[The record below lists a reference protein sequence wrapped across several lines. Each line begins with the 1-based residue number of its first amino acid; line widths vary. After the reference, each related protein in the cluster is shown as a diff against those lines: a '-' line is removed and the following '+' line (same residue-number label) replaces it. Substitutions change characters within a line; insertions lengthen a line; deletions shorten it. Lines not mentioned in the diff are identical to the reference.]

1 MLVGIYP
8 IMTYFRGVWCIM
20 EKLEPAKDR
29 LLKSKKNWLDG
40 EIRGKILVILCA
52 VIMISATISITIFL
66 GSKGLQSFI
75 KNGVSLI
82 EFITSTHWNP
92 TNQAKPEYGA
102 LPFIFGSFA
111 VTFLSA
117 IVAAPLGIGGAI
129 FMTEIAPSWGRKILQ
144 PVIELLVGIPSVVY
158 GFIGLTV
165 LVPFIREHVGGLG
178 FSLLSGTIVL
188 SIMILPTV
196 TTIATDAMSSLP
208 KNLREGSYALGATRW
223 QTIRKVLI
231 PAALPTLLTAIVL
244 GMARAFGEAL
254 AVQMVIGNVRD
265 LPTSLLDASATLT
278 TIITLNM
285 GHTTYG
291 SVENNTL
298 WSMGLILLIMSFAFI
313 LLIRYLSSRR
323 KM

>member
-1 MLVGIYP
+1 
-8 IMTYFRGVWCIM
+8 M
-20 EKLEPAKDR
+20 EKTIPASER
-29 LLKSKKNWLDG
+29 LLKSKKSLMSG
-40 EIRGKILVILCA
+40 ELRGKVIVILCA

-66 GSKGLQSFI
+66 GTKGLQSFI
-75 KNGVSLI
+75 KNGVSII
-82 EFITSTHWNP
+82 EFITSSNWNP
-92 TNQAKPEYGA
+92 TNKTNPGYGA

-165 LVPFIREHVGGLG
+165 LVPFIRENVGGLG

-196 TTIATDAMSSLP
+196 TTIATDAMSSIP

-223 QTIRKVLI
+223 QTIRKVLL

-265 LPTSLLDASATLT
+265 LPSSILDASATLT

>member
-1 MLVGIYP
+1 
-8 IMTYFRGVWCIM
+8 M
-20 EKLEPAKDR
+20 EKIVPAKNR
-29 LLKSKKNWLDG
+29 LLKSEKKWFDG
-40 EIRGKILVILCA
+40 ELRGKIIVLLSAI
-52 VIMISATISITIFL
+52 IMISATISITIFL
-66 GSKGLQSFI
+66 GTKGLQSFI
-75 KNGVSLI
+75 KDGVSLI
-82 EFITSTHWNP
+82 EFISSTNWNP
-92 TNQAKPEYGA
+92 TDKANPQYGA

-117 IVAAPLGIGGAI
+117 LVAAPLGIGGAI

-144 PVIELLVGIPSVVY
+144 PVVELLVGIPSVVY

-196 TTIATDAMSSLP
+196 TTIATDALNSLP
-208 KNLREGSYALGATRW
+208 KSLREGSYALGATRW
-223 QTIRKVLI
+223 QTIRRVLI
-231 PAALPTLLTAIVL
+231 PAALPTLLTAVVL

-265 LPTSLLDASATLT
+265 IPSSILDASATLT

-298 WSMGLILLIMSFAFI
+298 WSMGLLLLIMSFAFI

>member
-1 MLVGIYP
+1 MGIYP
-8 IMTYFRGVWCIM
+8 VITYLGVLTFM
-20 EKLEPAKDR
+20 EKIAPAKER
-29 LLKSKKNWLDG
+29 LLKSEKNWMDG
-40 EIRGKILVILCA
+40 ELRGKIIVIVCA
-52 VIMISATISITIFL
+52 IIMISATISITIFL
-66 GSKGLQSFI
+66 STKGLQSFI

-82 EFITSTHWNP
+82 EFLTSKNWNP

-117 IVAAPLGIGGAI
+117 IVAAPLGIGAAI

-165 LVPFIREHVGGLG
+165 LVPFIRESVGGLG

-188 SIMILPTV
+188 AIMILPTI

-265 LPTSLLDASATLT
+265 LPSSILDASATLT

-291 SVENNTL
+291 SVENNIL
-298 WSMGLILLIMSFAFI
+298 WSMGLILLVMSFAFI

-323 KM
+323 KH

>member
-1 MLVGIYP
+1 
-8 IMTYFRGVWCIM
+8 M
-20 EKLEPAKDR
+20 EKILPAKER
-29 LLKSKKNWLDG
+29 LLKSEKNWMNG
-40 EIRGKILVILCA
+40 EARGKFLVVLCA

-66 GSKGLQSFI
+66 GTKGLQSFI
-75 KNGVSLI
+75 KNSVSFI
-82 EFITSTHWNP
+82 EFISSIHWDP
-92 TNQAKPEYGA
+92 TNKANPEYGA

-144 PVIELLVGIPSVVY
+144 PIIELLVGIPSVVY

-165 LVPFIREHVGGLG
+165 LVPFVREHIGGLG

-188 SIMILPTV
+188 SIMILPTI

-231 PAALPTLLTAIVL
+231 PAALPTLLTAVVL

-298 WSMGLILLIMSFAFI
+298 WSMGLILLVMSFAFI

-323 KM
+323 KL

>member
-1 MLVGIYP
+1 
-8 IMTYFRGVWCIM
+8 M
-20 EKLEPAKDR
+20 EKIAPAKER
-29 LLKSKKNWLDG
+29 LLKSEKSWLDG
-40 EIRGKILVILCA
+40 ELRGKVIVIVCA
-52 VIMISATISITIFL
+52 IIMITATISITIFL
-66 GSKGLQSFI
+66 STKGLQSFI
-75 KNGVSLI
+75 KNGVSPI
-82 EFITSTHWNP
+82 EFLTSIHWNP
-92 TNQAKPEYGA
+92 TNQTKAEYGA

-117 IVAAPLGIGGAI
+117 IVAAPLGIGAAI

-165 LVPFIREHVGGLG
+165 LVPFIRESVGGLG

-188 SIMILPTV
+188 AIMILPTI

-265 LPTSLLDASATLT
+265 LPSSILDASATLT

-291 SVENNTL
+291 SVENNIL
-298 WSMGLILLIMSFAFI
+298 WSMGLILLVMSFAFI

-323 KM
+323 KH